1 LTNPVVR
8 ALLAPA
14 AVAAAIALAGCNAD
28 GIVPAGRA
36 QAPLSEKT
44 VALIESK
51 NMDKESPIL
60 VRVFKQEAE
69 LEVWK
74 KNRDGQYALL
84 KTYPICRWSGDLG
97 PKKKQGDRQAPEG
110 FYTITPGQ
118 MNPNS
123 NYYLAFN
130 TGYPNAYD
138 RAWGRTGSELMVH
151 GDCSSRGC
159 YAMTDTQI
167 QEIYAL
173 ARESFF
179 GGQKEFQF
187 EAFPFRMTA
196 LNMAKHRNNPNFAF
210 WKMLKEGYDHFEA
223 THQEPKVA
231 VCEKRYVF
239 DAAPR
244 DGSGPMSF
252 NPRGKCPV
260 YQLDPVI
267 ASTVLDYRRDQQV
280 KMANYI
286 ARDVATAPPHAGD
299 GGTNPIFAGA
309 MFSTGQYDSAVF
321 QVASTSSVPGALPHV
336 PNPPGTTIPKVGHP
350 STAAANKSKPA
361 AQPEPVS
368 QPVVMASVPVPTPA
382 PLPKEG
388 EAPQTKPTTIAS
400 LLGNIF
406 GGSRT
411 EGETHVA
418 AAAQTENEP
427 TTASVPV
434 SLRGTNTEMAAKPK
448 ARPRIQ
454 PERAAPVRT
463 AAASPITLHPKPH
476 KVAPPK
482 PMTVAHNVAAS
493 APKAPAAK
501 PHQQPAKQAV
511 KAKKPRAKPV
521 AKTQV
526 ARTKAPPPA
535 PEPQIRSAF
544 AAPPA
549 SSNGLL
555 SGAQPVMPAGSFSRT
570 ALR

>member
-350 STAAANKSKPA
+350 STAAANKPKPA

-368 QPVVMASVPVPTPA
+368 QSVVMASVPVPTPA